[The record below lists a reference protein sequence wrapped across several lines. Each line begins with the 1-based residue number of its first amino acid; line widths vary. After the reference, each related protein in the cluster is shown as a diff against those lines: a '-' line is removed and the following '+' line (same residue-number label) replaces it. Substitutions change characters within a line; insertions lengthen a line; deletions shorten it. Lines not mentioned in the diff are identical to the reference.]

1 MRGGFGAGRAGNTLW
16 QQHLRDRCSTRLK
29 LLPPCSILGS
39 SAGRP
44 ASTSSLTK
52 PWAVNGYQRSSV
64 SSVDI
69 IIVRAGVTLPLV
81 GPTSGSNRVLVP
93 FAAAP
98 SHPPRLLPPPTAAGA
113 AGELSAARCACCT
126 PAVFMEKGRGMISGG
141 EAIGP
146 TCCFVC
152 GATQVASANRCAC
165 V

>member
-1 MRGGFGAGRAGNTLW
+1 M
-16 QQHLRDRCSTRLK
+16 
-29 LLPPCSILGS
+29 
-39 SAGRP
+39 
-44 ASTSSLTK
+44 
-52 PWAVNGYQRSSV
+52 

-98 SHPPRLLPPPTAAGA
+98 SHPPRLLPPPTAAG
-113 AGELSAARCACCT
+113 ELSAARCACCT

-152 GATQVASANRCAC
+152 GAAQVASANRCVC